1 MKYVAIL
8 TILFTLVVGDL
19 AGADQTLDFT
29 LHKLESGKPG
39 YTMLVVGGIQG
50 DEPGGFNAASL
61 LVTMYKIN
69 RGSVWV
75 VPNLNFISI
84 IKRSRGVHGDL
95 NRKFAS
101 ISGSD
106 PEYEAIQKIK
116 GIILDEDVDL
126 ILNLHDGSGFFRPN
140 YVDKYHNPNRWGQ
153 CVIIDQERLKS
164 QRFGNLKAFAER
176 AVSGVNRHLIKASH
190 AYRVK
195 NTRTRDGNTEMAK
208 TLTYFAVQH
217 FKPAF
222 GLEAS
227 KSFPTHKR
235 AYYHI
240 RAIESFMDIMGI
252 EYERKIELS
261 TSGIQK
267 AINNNIQVALYD
279 RKIFLDVRNAR
290 NQLNYVPLK
299 KNSAI
304 EFTPSNPLIAILS
317 LGKKYRVYHGNRRV
331 THLHPQYFEYDS
343 SIDAITLFVDGKEKT
358 ARFGDIV
365 GVGDTFTVA
374 HREGYRINVI
384 GFHKPGLKNESG
396 VPIRQRDIQKRH
408 SIDKSGWIYR
418 IEVYR
423 NNRFT
428 GMVLVD
434 FNRKQDHINAGIRRH
449 QANIRLAQLK
459 NRTGSIATKDTRGN

>member
-1 MKYVAIL
+1 MKYVSL
-8 TILFTLVVGDL
+8 TIILLALIAGNA

-29 LHKLESGKPG
+29 LHKLESGHPG
-39 YTMLVVGGIQG
+39 CTMLVIGGIQG

-61 LVTMYKIN
+61 LVTRYKIN
-69 RGSVWV
+69 KGNVWV

-101 ISGSD
+101 ISSND
-106 PEYEAIQKIK
+106 PEYTAIQKIK
-116 GIILDEDVDL
+116 SIILDKKVDL
-126 ILNLHDGSGFFRPN
+126 VLNLHDGSGFYRPI
-140 YVDKYHNPNRWGQ
+140 YEDKLHNPNRWGQ
-153 CVIIDQERLKS
+153 CVIIDQEQLEY
-164 QRFGNLKAFAER
+164 QRFGNLKSIAGR
-176 AVSGVNRHLIKASH
+176 AVSHVNRHLIEPSH

-195 NTRTRDGNTEMAK
+195 NTRTRDGNIEMAK

-217 FKPAF
+217 YKPAF

-240 RAIESFMDIMGI
+240 RAIESFMKIMGI
-252 EYERKIELS
+252 EYERKIALS
-261 TSGIQK
+261 VRGIEK

-279 RKIFLDVRNAR
+279 RKIFLDVKNAR

-304 EFTPSNPLIAILS
+304 EFTPSNPLIAILNF
-317 LGKKYRVYHGNRRV
+317 GKKYRVYHGNRRI
-331 THLHPQYFEYDS
+331 THLHPEYFEYDS
-343 SIDAITLFVDGKEKT
+343 SIDAITLFVDGKKKT
-358 ARFGDIV
+358 AKFGDVV
-365 GVGDTFTVA
+365 GVGKTFTVA

-384 GFHKPGLKNESG
+384 GFHKAGLANESG
-396 VPIRQRDIQKRH
+396 VPIRQVDIQKRY
-408 SIDKSGWIYR
+408 SIDKTGWIYR

-423 NNRFT
+423 NERFT

-434 FNRKQDHINAGIRRH
+434 FNHGRDNLNVGMPD
-449 QANIRLAQLK
+449 RLRNVRFAQLK
-459 NRTGSIATKDTRGN
+459 NQAVLNAKKDMTGR